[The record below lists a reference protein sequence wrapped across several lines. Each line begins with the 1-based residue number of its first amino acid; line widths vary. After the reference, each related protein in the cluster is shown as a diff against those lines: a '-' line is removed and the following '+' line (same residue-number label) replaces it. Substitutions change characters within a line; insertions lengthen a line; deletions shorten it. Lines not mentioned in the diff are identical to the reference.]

1 MEELNKNVPETEES
15 EVRASNFIHDF
26 IDEDLK
32 EGVYDKPVFRPS
44 LTVICI

>member
-1 MEELNKNVPETEES
+1 MEEKEKVTENITP
-15 EVRASNFIHDF
+15 SNFIYDY

-32 EGVYDKPVFRPS
+32 EGVYSHIQTRFRLS